1 MRQILQDDVDGVC
14 ERIVTA
20 VAALE
25 DTDPAELPPLFDA
38 VDPDALT
45 AVFSTT
51 GSGTIRTGRVEFP
64 YAGYWITVEF
74 DDGAV
79 VTVDSQ

>member
-1 MRQILQDDVDGVC
+1 MRGTLENDTEGVC

-25 DTDPAELPPLFDA
+25 DVDPAELPPLYEA

-45 AVFSTT
+45 AAFAETEGGT
-51 GSGTIRTGRVEFP
+51 ARSGRIEFP
-64 YAGYWITVEF
+64 YAGYEVSVEF
-74 DDGAV
+74 GEEVV
-79 VTVDSQ
+79 VTVE

>member
-1 MRQILQDDVDGVC
+1 MRQTLEDDADGVC

-20 VAALE
+20 VATLE
-25 DTDPAELPPLFDA
+25 DADPAELPPLFDA

-51 GSGTIRTGRVEFP
+51 ESGTTRTGRVEFP
-64 YAGYWITVEF
+64 YAGYRITVEF
-74 DDGAV
+74 DDEPV
-79 VTVDSQ
+79 VTVERE